1 MKFTS
6 TVVLFACVLLQ
17 FVTAMPAIQHENRL
31 AAANNP
37 GKRISDEA
45 LGYGLPEDLKK
56 RVSDEAVGYG
66 VPYEEDLKK
75 RVSDEAVGYGIPYEE
90 GQSLSAY
97 RQCRNSLLEIPYEDM
112 KKRVSDEAV
121 GYGVPYEDDLDTRD
135 ITNIALDK

>member
-90 GQSLSAY
+90 
-97 RQCRNSLLEIPYEDM
+97 DM

-121 GYGVPYEDDLDTRD
+121 GYGVPYEDDLDTRGMCP
-135 ITNIALDK
+135 IRYAPG